1 MSDVVWKPLPDGVYY
16 DVEVMG
22 NEIGMVAVDAHG
34 IEWPAETALPD
45 YIRLCQ
51 ALPAPDEAE
60 SLTTEEFAAIEWF
73 VENHGTWNG
82 NEVGAHYTG
91 VLSKLLAKLDGQP
104 APTVTLDAA
113 PGAEWEPNWEHA
125 PLWAKYWTRDERG
138 TLMWWENEPY
148 RHREIGIWMDESD
161 GKRTQGT
168 CMALLRQRPGSARGE

>member
-34 IEWPAETALPD
+34 IEWPTETALPD

-82 NEVGAHYTG
+82 NEVGAYYTG

-113 PGAEWEPNWEHA
+113 PVAEWEPVEDGTHLQHDAVSVSDNGAMLAIDSAYGIGHKRGA
-125 PLWAKYWTRDERG
+125 MVPLP
-138 TLMWWENEPY
+138 ENV
-148 RHREIGIWMDESD
+148 RL
-161 GKRTQGT
+161 
-168 CMALLRQRPGSARGE
+168 CRQRPGSAARGE